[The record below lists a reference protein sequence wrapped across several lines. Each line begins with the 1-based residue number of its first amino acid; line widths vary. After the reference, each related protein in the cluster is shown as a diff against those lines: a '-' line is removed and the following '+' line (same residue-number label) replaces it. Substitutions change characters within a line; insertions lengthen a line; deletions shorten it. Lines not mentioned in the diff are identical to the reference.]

1 MIDGTDVLET
11 VNLGKRYRRTWGL
24 QDCSLTIPKG
34 RVAALVGPN
43 GAGKSTLL
51 RMAAGL
57 DHPSVGTL
65 RVLGESP
72 NSGNGNL
79 KTRVGYLDQ
88 ERPIYKS
95 FRVAEMLRFGENNNP
110 NWNMRVAEEHLAQ
123 LEIPL
128 RSRINNLSGGQ
139 QAQVALTLCLAKE
152 PELLLL
158 DEPAAALDPVAREDL
173 LRILMRQVADCESS
187 VVLSTHALGDV
198 AAICDYVIVL
208 AHSRVVLSNDTEYV
222 LESHRI
228 LSAVHDGNLLP
239 PPGVSIINN
248 QSSARGQSILV
259 RVELPIDDA
268 QWHVERPSL
277 EEIVLAYLR
286 SGSPG
291 ARDRRSPDDDGSGE

>member
-1 MIDGTDVLET
+1 MIDGTAVLEA

-24 QDCSLTIPKG
+24 QDCTLMIPKG

-57 DHPSVGTL
+57 SQPSAGTL

-72 NSGNGNL
+72 GPDNGNV
-79 KTRVGYLDQ
+79 KERVGYLDQ
-88 ERPIYKS
+88 ERPLYKN
-95 FRVAEMLRFGENNNP
+95 FRVSEMLVFGKKNNL
-110 NWNMRVAEEHLAQ
+110 NWNMNVAKDYLAQ

-128 RSRINNLSGGQ
+128 RTHVGDLSGGQ

-173 LRILMRQVADCESS
+173 LRLLMRQVADYDSS
-187 VVLSTHALGDV
+187 VLLSTHALGDV
-198 AAICDYVIVL
+198 AAICDYIVVL
-208 AHSRVVLSNDTEYV
+208 AHSRVVLSNDTEYI

-228 LSAVHDGNLLP
+228 LSAVDDDELLP
-239 PPGVSIINN
+239 PPGVIVINRN
-248 QSSARGQSILV
+248 STTRGQSLLV
-259 RVELPIDDA
+259 RIELPIDEA
-268 QWHVERPSL
+268 RWRVERPSL
-277 EEIVLAYLR
+277 EEIVMAYLR
-286 SGSPG
+286 EGSPG
-291 ARDRRSPDDDGSGE
+291 SKGRRDHSDAGSVE